1 MRLLSLIVVALVFA
15 LSVPVQADF
24 AGGMKAY
31 KTGAYTTAY
40 QKWKDLAAQGDVKA
54 QNNLGILYRRGLG
67 VKKNP
72 KEAAKW
78 YKLAADQGFAKAQF
92 NLGLM
97 YKRGNGVEKD
107 LIKAIDLYQ
116 LSARNG
122 YSRAQFALG
131 LRYERGEGV
140 KQNQV
145 KALKWLNLA
154 ITRASGKFRRN
165 VATARER
172 ISEGLSDAEIQ
183 EATDLADEFRRNG

>member
-1 MRLLSLIVVALVFA
+1 MRLLTLVFA
-15 LSVPVQADF
+15 LVIFALPVTVQADF

-40 QKWKDLAAQGDVKA
+40 EKWKALAAQGDAKA

-97 YKRGNGVEKD
+97 YRRGNGVDKN
-107 LIKAIDLYQ
+107 LVKAIDLYK
-116 LSARNG
+116 LSATNG

-140 KQNQV
+140 KQDPVN
-145 KALKWLNLA
+145 ALKWLNLA

-165 VATARER
+165 VATARDR
-172 ISEGLSDAEIQ
+172 VSEGLSDSEIQ
-183 EATDLADEFRRNG
+183 KATDLADEFRRNS